1 MASEQNVL
9 QVGSFTADG
18 NSKILNIRQDVDR
31 LVIFNETEAA
41 ASNSGHGFRYE
52 WVRSMGTSGKLSVE
66 YHPAADHTCAIDMLT
81 SGITLI
87 NTTDEAIG
95 DRDATVSAIS
105 NAAIPVVTNTSTST
119 LSAGDIVRF
128 QSVTGALQLQGYD
141 FTIGNSTFSGTTFSL
156 DYMAQIVAGTSGAF
170 RKINYDYLMYPRRRY
185 ISKITKA
192 TSAVVT
198 MTVTHGYTVGQEVR
212 VNVPSDFGMAEINGL
227 AGIVTAISTA
237 NNTITLDIDSSG
249 FSTFAFPV
257 TADSPFS
264 PAEILP
270 IGESGASHD
279 GVTYDDAKYNT
290 GYLGVKLAA
299 GVKAP
304 AGSSSD
310 VIHYQAYK
318 AFNY

>member
-1 MASEQNVL
+1 MASETNVL
-9 QVGSFTADG
+9 QVGSFTGTG
-18 NSKILNIRQDVDR
+18 NSEILNIRQDVDK
-31 LVIFNETEAA
+31 LVIFNETEAGA
-41 ASNSGHGFRYE
+41 TSSGHGFRYV
-52 WVRSMGTSGKLSVE
+52 WTRSMGTAGKMAVE

-81 SGITLI
+81 SAISFI
-87 NTTDEAIG
+87 NTTNEAIG
-95 DRDATVSAIS
+95 TRDATVSAVS
-105 NAAIPVVTNTSTST
+105 NAAIPVATLTSTAS

-141 FTIGNSTFSGTTFSL
+141 FTIGKNTFSGTTFSL
-156 DYMAQIVAGTSGAF
+156 DYMAQIVAGTAGAF

-192 TSAVVT
+192 SSAVVT
-198 MTVTHGYTVGQEVR
+198 MTVTHGYTVGQSVR
-212 VNVPSDFGMAEINGL
+212 INVPTVFGMSEIDKLIGN
-227 AGIVTAISTA
+227 VTAIDTT

-249 FSTFAFPV
+249 FSAFAFPL
-257 TADSPFS
+257 TADVPFS
-264 PAEILP
+264 PAEVIP
-270 IGESGASHD
+270 IGESGASHS
-279 GVTYDDAKYNT
+279 GMVYDDAKYNT

-310 VIHYQAYK
+310 VIHYEAYK